1 MCAIYFRSSP
11 FTSKVPKNDVKLE
24 SFESEENC
32 VCMRGKLF
40 YLPYHP
46 GPLNDVRRATK
57 ARMSLA
63 LSGTS
68 LVEGEASTYKKYT
81 FIGTECAN
89 LCFIVATRN

>member
-40 YLPYHP
+40 ICLTTQLMLY
-46 GPLNDVRRATK
+46 A
-57 ARMSLA
+57 
-63 LSGTS
+63 
-68 LVEGEASTYKKYT
+68 
-81 FIGTECAN
+81 
-89 LCFIVATRN
+89 

>member
-46 GPLNDVRRATK
+46 GHAGLGDVGGDDD
-57 ARMSLA
+57 LG
-63 LSGTS
+63 LSIGT
-68 LVEGEASTYKKYT
+68 LVKYGLLGVEGDDSVSV
-81 FIGTECAN
+81 
-89 LCFIVATRN
+89 VADNAGGS